1 MTLPCKTWVNDANI
15 SSSNGTNNS
24 NTKLRRLIKKARKLL
39 TIGGIHHLKAGTNRF
54 YIKPGNAGLGL
65 VKLEF
70 TYNAAIVDLS
80 EYIKRCKDRLTR
92 LVQEYDTRK
101 AKHSLQKKLI

>member
-1 MTLPCKTWVNDANI
+1 
-15 SSSNGTNNS
+15 
-24 NTKLRRLIKKARKLL
+24 LIKKTRKLL

-54 YIKPGNAGLGL
+54 YIKRENGGCGL
-65 VKLEF
+65 VEFYF

-80 EYIKRCKDRLTR
+80 DYIKRYKDRLPR

-101 AKHSLQKKLI
+101 AKHSLQKEANLIKQKCMK